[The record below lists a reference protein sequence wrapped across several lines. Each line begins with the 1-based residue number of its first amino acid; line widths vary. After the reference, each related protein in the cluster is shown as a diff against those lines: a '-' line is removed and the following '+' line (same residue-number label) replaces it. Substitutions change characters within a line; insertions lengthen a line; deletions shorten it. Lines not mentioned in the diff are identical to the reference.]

1 MRFRGINIRL
11 LFSLTFFSVFLDGGI
26 IVWEGIGAGVEA
38 GGTVL
43 DSILLLSWEGVAL
56 AYILLFTWVISKV

>member
-1 MRFRGINIRL
+1 MRFREINIRL

-26 IVWEGIGAGVEA
+26 IVGEEIGAGVEAGVEA

-43 DSILLLSWEGVAL
+43 DSILLLS
-56 AYILLFTWVISKV
+56 

>member
-26 IVWEGIGAGVEA
+26 IVGEGIGAGVEA

-43 DSILLLSWEGVAL
+43 DSILLLS
-56 AYILLFTWVISKV
+56 

>member
-26 IVWEGIGAGVEA
+26 IVGEGIGAGRSRGNGFRFHFV
-38 GGTVL
+38 TKLRRSSFSLYFV
-43 DSILLLSWEGVAL
+43 IYLS
-56 AYILLFTWVISKV
+56 YF